1 MLRKRVKQLKVIATR
16 SAEEFEEQVN
26 KAMYDLSEFEPELI
40 LRDSPGFEAVIIYEK
55 RFEVIETTADE
66 FEAAG
71 SVYYCRHCPFCEKP
85 MDGRR
90 TWAHCPYAPGN
101 MTNIKNKACEYFYNE
116 LKAGR
121 IEV

>member
-1 MLRKRVKQLKVIATR
+1 MLRKRVKQLKVIVTR

-71 SVYYCRHCPFCEKP
+71 SVYYCRHCP
-85 MDGRR
+85 
-90 TWAHCPYAPGN
+90 YAPGN
-101 MTNIKNKACEYFYNE
+101 MTNIKNRACEFFYSE